1 MRRSMNM
8 TRREIVK
15 GVAGVT
21 AMAHTAGL
29 CALERHLSH
38 VMTTAPEIGSKDAF
52 QALPL
57 GDVRPQGWLLR
68 QMRIQADGLSGHL
81 DEFWP
86 DVGPNSAWRG
96 GTGENW
102 ERGPYFLDG
111 LLPLAY
117 QLDDERLKAKVRPF
131 VEWVLTHQAP
141 NGMIGPANNND
152 WWPRMVA
159 VKVLAQHHEVTA
171 DPRVLPLLTR
181 YFHYQLAE
189 MPKRPL
195 KDWGKYRW
203 QDEAMVV
210 LWLHER
216 TQDPQLLELAALLKH
231 QGYDWTAGFEN
242 FQYTMP
248 TTRHVLDRQ
257 PGQPLS
263 ESAMQTHGV
272 NNGQAVKVAAVNYRM
287 SGNAAERANY
297 KHQLA
302 MLDRYHG
309 VPNGMFS
316 CDEHLAGADPVH
328 GTELCTV
335 VEMMFSLEVLL
346 STFGDAALGD
356 RLEKIAYNALPGTF
370 DDAMWAHQYD
380 QQSNQVQ
387 CSLNSKPWSTNG
399 PESNLYG
406 LEPNFG
412 CCTANFHQGW
422 PKLTTHL
429 WMRGS
434 ADADS
439 EDGLVAALYAP
450 SSVRT
455 KVRGIDVQV
464 VEETDYP
471 FRGTVTLSLAPA
483 TPSVFP
489 LSLRIPGWAAGATV
503 RVNGKDAGAAV
514 TPGTFVVVKRRWNAG
529 DVVELKFPKQPRIS
543 RWYHDSVSVERGP
556 LVFSLDPGQNWVKL
570 RKRGQTADWQVF
582 PTRAWNYGLAVDEL
596 TASTL
601 KVQERPVGAK
611 PFAAIEAAVVI
622 QAPAYQLDGWRSE
635 DGVADTLPQSPVAV
649 PVPQELIT
657 LIPYGA
663 AKLRVTAFPQAKLQ
677 G

>member
-1 MRRSMNM
+1 MGS
-8 TRREIVK
+8 TRRELMK
-15 GVAGVT
+15 GAAAATIMARVAGAGALTRQSGATVT
-21 AMAHTAGL
+21 TG
-29 CALERHLSH
+29 
-38 VMTTAPEIGSKDAF
+38 KDAF
-52 QALPL
+52 RALPM
-57 GDVRPQGWLLR
+57 GEVRPRGWLLR

-86 DVGPNSAWRG
+86 DVGENSAWRG

-117 QLDDERLKAKVRPF
+117 QLDDDRLKAKVKPF
-131 VEWVLTHQAP
+131 VEWMLTHQAE
-141 NGMIGPANNND
+141 NGMIGPAGNDD

-159 VKVLAQHHEVTA
+159 VKVLAQHYEATA
-171 DPRVLPLLTR
+171 DPRVIPLLTR
-181 YFHYQLAE
+181 YFHYQLTE

-210 LWLHER
+210 LWLHEQ
-216 TQDPQLLELAALLKH
+216 TSDPQLLALAKLLKQ
-231 QGYDWTAGFEN
+231 QGYDWTAGFAN

-248 TTRHVLDRQ
+248 TTREVLKSA
-257 PGQPLS
+257 PGGPLP
-263 ESAMQTHGV
+263 ERAMQTHGV
-272 NNGQAVKVAAVNYRM
+272 NNGQALKVAAVQYRM
-287 SGNAAERANY
+287 SGGGDERANY
-297 KHQLA
+297 KQQLA

-316 CDEHLAGADPVH
+316 CDEHLAGTDPVH

-335 VEMMFSLEVLL
+335 VETMFSLEVLL
-346 STFGDAALGD
+346 ATFGDAALGD

-387 CSLNSKPWSTNG
+387 CRLNSKPWSTNG

-429 WMRGS
+429 WMRGV
-434 ADADS
+434 ADGSS
-439 EDGLVAALYAP
+439 EDGLVAAVYSP
-450 SSVRT
+450 SMVRT
-455 KVRGIDVQV
+455 EVHGVVVQIE
-464 VEETDYP
+464 EETEYP
-471 FRGTVTLSLAPA
+471 FRDTITLKLAPA
-483 TPSVFP
+483 APVEFP
-489 LSLRIPGWAAGATV
+489 LSLRIPGWATGATV
-503 RVNGKDAGAAV
+503 RVNGEDARVAV
-514 TPGTFVVVKRRWNAG
+514 APGMFAVVARRWKAG
-529 DVVELKFPKQPRIS
+529 DVVELRFPMQPRIS
-543 RWYHDSVSVERGP
+543 RWFHESIAVERGP
-556 LVFSLDPGQNWVKL
+556 LVFSLDPGESWVEL

-582 PTRAWNYGLAVDEL
+582 PTKAWNYGLAVDER
-596 TASTL
+596 TASGL
-601 KVQERPVGAK
+601 RVVEGPVGPT
-611 PFAAIEAAVVI
+611 PFAAKDAAVVI
-622 QAPAYQLDGWRSE
+622 ETPAHRLDGWRSE
-635 DGVADTLPQSPVAV
+635 DGVTQTLPHSPVAV
-649 PVPQELIT
+649 KTPQEMVT

-663 AKLRVTAFPQAKLQ
+663 AKLRVTAFPQVV
-677 G
+677 

>member
-1 MRRSMNM
+1 MQS
-8 TRREIVK
+8 TRRELVK
-15 GVAGVT
+15 RAAVVAALARVPGLRALDRRMAAAST
-21 AMAHTAGL
+21 ADSGDGTG
-29 CALERHLSH
+29 
-38 VMTTAPEIGSKDAF
+38 KDAF
-52 QALPL
+52 RALPL
-57 GDVRPQGWLLR
+57 GEVRPQGWLLR
-68 QMRIQADGLSGHL
+68 QMRIQADGLCGHL

-86 DVGPNSAWRG
+86 DVGANSAWRG

-117 QLDDERLKAKVRPF
+117 QLDDERLKAKVKPF
-131 VEWVLTHQAP
+131 LEWMLTHQAP
-141 NGMIGPANNND
+141 DGMIGPASNVD

-159 VKVLAQHHEVTA
+159 VKVLAQHYEVTA
-171 DPRVLPLLTR
+171 DPRVIPMLTR
-181 YFHYQLAE
+181 YFHHQLEA

-216 TQDPQLLELAALLKH
+216 THDPKLLELAALLKE
-231 QGYDWTAGFEN
+231 QGYDWTGSFAN

-248 TTRHVLDRQ
+248 TTREVLKTD
-257 PGQPLS
+257 PGGPIP
-263 ESAMQTHGV
+263 ERAMQTHGV
-272 NNGQAVKVAAVNYRM
+272 NNGQAVKVAAVQYRM
-287 SGNAAERANY
+287 SGSLAERDNY

-316 CDEHLAGADPVH
+316 CDEHLAGTDPVH

-406 LEPNFG
+406 LAPNYG

-429 WMRGS
+429 WMRGPGDGGS
-434 ADADS
+434 G
-439 EDGLVAALYAP
+439 DGLVAAVYAP
-450 SSVRT
+450 STVRT
-455 KVRGIDVQV
+455 KVRGVDVHIE
-464 VEETDYP
+464 EETDYP
-471 FRGTVTLSLAPA
+471 FRDTVTLRLAPA
-483 TPSVFP
+483 TPVEFP
-489 LSLRIPGWAAGATV
+489 LSLRIPGWAAGAKV
-503 RVNGKDAGAAV
+503 RVNGRDAMAAV
-514 TPGTFVVVKRRWNAG
+514 EPGTFVAITRRWKTG
-529 DVVELKFPKQPRIS
+529 DVVELTFPMQPRMS
-543 RWYHDSVSVERGP
+543 RWFHDSIAVERGP
-556 LVFSLDPGQNWVKL
+556 LVFSLDPGQSWVEL

-582 PTRAWNYGLAVDEL
+582 PTRAWNYGLAISEQ
-596 TASTL
+596 TAGGL
-601 KVQERPVGAK
+601 KVEEQPVGAK
-611 PFAAIEAAVVI
+611 PFAALSAAVVI
-622 QAPAYQLDGWRSE
+622 QAPAHQLDEWRSQ
-635 DGVADTLPQSPVAV
+635 DGVAQTLPQSPVSAKT
-649 PVPQELIT
+649 PQETVT

-663 AKLRVTAFPQAKLQ
+663 AKLRVTAFPQVGLK

>member
-1 MRRSMNM
+1 M
-8 TRREIVK
+8 K
-15 GVAGVT
+15 GAAVIA
-21 AMAHTAGL
+21 AMAHVPGLRAFENPLEETAT
-29 CALERHLSH
+29 AD
-38 VMTTAPEIGSKDAF
+38 VITAPGRDAF
-52 QALPL
+52 RALPL
-57 GDVRPQGWLLR
+57 GKVRPQGWLLR
-68 QMRIQADGLSGHL
+68 QMQIQADGLSGHL

-86 DVGPNSAWRG
+86 DVGSNSAWRG

-117 QLDDERLKAKVRPF
+117 QLDDERLKAKVKPF
-131 VEWVLTHQAP
+131 LEWILTHQAP
-141 NGMIGPANNND
+141 NGMIGPAGNDD

-159 VKVLAQHHEVTA
+159 VKVLAQHYEVTS

-181 YFHYQLAE
+181 YFHYQLVE

-195 KDWGKYRW
+195 KSWGKYRW

-216 TQDPQLLELAALLKH
+216 THDPQLLELAALLKQ
-231 QGYDWTAGFEN
+231 QGYDWTASFAN

-248 TTRHVLDRQ
+248 TTRDVLKSA
-257 PGQPLS
+257 PGGPIP
-263 ESAMQTHGV
+263 ERAMQTHGV
-272 NNGQAVKVAAVNYRM
+272 NNGQAVKVAAVQYRM
-287 SGNAAERANY
+287 SGNGSERANY
-297 KHQLA
+297 MRQLA

-316 CDEHLAGADPVH
+316 CDEHLAGTDPVH

-335 VEMMFSLEVLL
+335 VETMFSLEVLL
-346 STFGDAALGD
+346 RTFGDAALGD

-380 QQSNQVQ
+380 QQSNQIQ

-434 ADADS
+434 AGGDS
-439 EDGLVAALYAP
+439 ADGLVAAVYAP

-455 KVRGIDVQV
+455 SVRGVDVSI
-464 VEETDYP
+464 VEETEYP
-471 FRGTVTLSLAPA
+471 FRDTITLKISSAAPLE
-483 TPSVFP
+483 FP
-489 LSLRIPGWAAGATV
+489 LTLRIPGWVTTPTI
-503 RVNGKDAGAAV
+503 RVNGEDAGV
-514 TPGTFVVVKRRWNAG
+514 PVVPGTFAVIKRRWKTG
-529 DVVELKFPKQPRIS
+529 DVVELKFPMQPRMS
-543 RWYHDSVSVERGP
+543 RWFHDSVALERGP
-556 LVFSLDPGQNWVKL
+556 LVFSLDPGQSWVKL
-570 RKRGQTADWQVF
+570 RSRGQTADWQVF
-582 PTRAWNYGLAVDEL
+582 PTMAWNYGLAVDEY
-596 TASTL
+596 TVSGL
-601 KVQERPVGAK
+601 KVEERPLGAK
-611 PFAAIEAAVVI
+611 PFAATDVAVRI
-622 QAPAYQLDGWRSE
+622 QAPAHQLDSWRSE
-635 DGVADTLPQSPVAV
+635 DGVAQTLPQSPV
-649 PVPQELIT
+649 PVKTLPTLVT

-663 AKLRVTAFPQAKLQ
+663 AKLRVTAFPQTNL
-677 G
+677 GG